1 MNADQPTV
9 EIEEAMCPEEKKL
22 REELALTYRVCHLE
36 DLCEG
41 TSNHLSVCLEEKN
54 AILTLP
60 FGLIW
65 STVKPEDFVLIDF
78 DGKILRKSARHRGES
93 MRFDFVNMQLPCFC
107 LAPVDAVRCCP
118 L

>member
-78 DGKILRKSARHRGES
+78 DGKILRKSARHEC
-93 MRFDFVNMQLPCFC
+93 LPGHKYN
-107 LAPVDAVRCCP
+107 PDISAVKIHC
-118 L
+118 